1 MRMPILWALV
11 QAIQCPLKIV
21 KIRFF
26 ALNDGCLR
34 LMQVLIVQKVV
45 KKCNLNVKMM
55 NWPIHV
61 RNNLSEHTNHLS
73 FNNGNEGLVI
83 QCPAF
88 IEIPRQ

>member
-1 MRMPILWALV
+1 MLILWALV

-21 KIRFF
+21 NISFF

-73 FNNGNEGLVI
+73 FDNGSEGLDYSM
-83 QCPAF
+83 PYF
-88 IEIPRQ
+88 Y